1 MSEERKI
8 ILRDADGSRCGM
20 LSEVECEQLV
30 KAGKGYAVRSR
41 KGEIKKFVC
50 YPRSRIYLS
59 GANQTTQSI
68 RADGAGKAA
77 AGQALGDRRL
87 FREHKKLEKA

>member
-1 MSEERKI
+1 MSNEREI
-8 ILRDADGSRCGM
+8 ILRDADGGRGGM

-50 YPRSRIYLS
+50 YPRSRISLH
-59 GANQTTQSI
+59 GASQTTRPV
-68 RADGAGKAA
+68 RADGSGRAA
-77 AGQALGDRRL
+77 LGQALGNRRL
-87 FREHKKLEKA
+87 IREHKW